1 MTRDDL
7 KDWWKVTWVL
17 RRLILLLVGAY
28 LVRYSNWEGL
38 GFALCIAITGELLLG
53 KGEPR

>member
-1 MTRDDL
+1 MTRNDL
-7 KDWWKVTWVL
+7 KDWWKVTWAL

-28 LVRYSNWEGL
+28 LVLYSNWAGL